1 MNESL
6 HPRHPLVDPA
16 VLARLSDEL
25 QPGSGICEV
34 FVNDYIALLPLRLDR
49 LHRAVESLDLKAAMD
64 AVLSLK
70 TSSLMVG
77 ACRLATLAGV
87 LESELRDACARPA
100 PAASAVRNVLETIDA
115 CTAATVAGLSTRTAA

>member
-1 MNESL
+1 MNESP

-16 VLARLSDEL
+16 VLARLRDEL

-34 FVNDYIALLPLRLDR
+34 FVNNYIALLPLRLDR
-49 LHRAVESLDLKAAMD
+49 LHRAVESMDTEAAMD

-77 ACRLATLAGV
+77 ACRLGALAGD
-87 LESELRDACARPA
+87 LEAELQDACARPA
-100 PAASAVRNVLETIDA
+100 PPTSAVRNVLETIDA
-115 CTAATVAGLSTRTAA
+115 CTAATLAGLSARAAA